1 VKKSLKASLVVLM
14 SVLVSCGGGSTPS
27 TPKAVKLT
35 LEIPSSKIA
44 LKQDASTTLQLTIGR
59 TDFDGPVNIKFVN
72 SDASPLP
79 DWLKADPVQIAAGA
93 TTGTMTIR
101 ALDNADLIRNACGV
115 ALIATSPATE
125 FAYARTNICIQITS
139 AVKSGRLDTNFADFG
154 AANVSEAIDLE
165 VGQNDDLFVLTKQ
178 NIQKLKANGQA
189 DTSFGTQGVV
199 AKPFTLSAEN
209 TDSMAITANNKL
221 IVVGAETIGGVQ
233 TLALA
238 QYAADGKLDSTF
250 GTAGKVNFSGAAG
263 SGCQEADIKALE
275 EVTVGQDGKI
285 RAIGN
290 CANKV
295 LAITVSAI
303 GVLETTYGQSGYAL
317 IPGTSYGTYGKSLTV
332 DSTGRV
338 LVVAKYVGN
347 RSGTIVS
354 RFNTSGQLDT
364 AFDTDG
370 EITLDFGTA
379 GVTPT
384 LHPIYQPAFGGGSSS
399 TNYSNSF
406 APGSTAI
413 TVQVDNKIL
422 IAATAVNTFG
432 IARLLENGGDDS
444 SFGSNGRQIITP
456 AGGAV
461 PNFVED
467 IVLQKDNKIL
477 ISGLATPKTD
487 FQFMAV
493 ARLNTNGQLDTT
505 WNGSGLT
512 GFAESTI
519 NNHNGKGSARVIGLQ
534 SNGQIVLGGDLA
546 IVRFFP

>member
-1 VKKSLKASLVVLM
+1 VKKSLNASLLALM
-14 SVLVSCGGGSTPS
+14 SVLVSCGGGSAPS
-27 TPKAVKLT
+27 IPKAVKLT
-35 LEIPSSKIA
+35 LEVPSTKIA
-44 LKQDASTTLQLTIGR
+44 LKQDASTTLQLTIAR
-59 TDFDGPVNIKFVN
+59 TDFDGAVNIKFVN

-79 DWLKADPVQIAAGA
+79 DWLKVDPVQIAAGA
-93 TTGTMTIR
+93 TTGTMTLR

-115 ALIATSPATE
+115 ALIATSPATD
-125 FAYARTNICIQITS
+125 FAYARTNVCIQIMS
-139 AVKSGRLDTNFADFG
+139 AVKPGRLDTNFADFG
-154 AANVSEAIDLE
+154 AANISEAIDLE
-165 VGQNDDLFVLTKQ
+165 VGQNDDLFVLTKT
-178 NIQKLKANGQA
+178 NIQKLKANGQV

-199 AKPFTLSAEN
+199 AKPFNLSAEN
-209 TDSMAITANNKL
+209 TDSMAITVNNRL
-221 IVVGAETIGGVQ
+221 IVVGGETVGGVQ

-238 QYAADGKLDSTF
+238 QYNADGRLDGTF
-250 GTAGKVNFSGAAG
+250 GTAGKANFSGAAG
-263 SGCQEADIKALE
+263 SGCETSDIKTLE
-275 EVTVGQDGKI
+275 EVTVGSDGKI

-290 CANKV
+290 CGSKV
-295 LAITVSAI
+295 LAITVSET
-303 GVLETTYGQSGYAL
+303 GTLETSYGQSGYAL
-317 IPGTSYGTYGKSLTV
+317 IPGASYGTYGKSLTV

-338 LVVAKYVGN
+338 LIVAKYVGN
-347 RSGTIVS
+347 RSGTIMS

-370 EITLDFGTA
+370 EVTLDFGTA
-379 GVTPT
+379 GVTPN
-384 LHPIYQPAFGGGSSS
+384 LYPIYQPAFGGGSSS
-399 TNYSNSF
+399 TNYSDSF
-406 APGSTAI
+406 APGSTAV
-413 TVQVDNKIL
+413 TVQADNKIL
-422 IAATAVNTFG
+422 ITATAANKFG
-432 IARLLENGGDDS
+432 IARLLENGSDDV
-444 SFGSNGRQIITP
+444 SFGNNGRQVISP

-477 ISGLATPKTD
+477 ISGLGTPKKD

-493 ARLNTNGQLDTT
+493 MRLNTNGQLDTT